1 MRCAALHCSSCTHSG
16 GWAYEAV
23 HAVCRSIGVR
33 VLLISLLL
41 LLMHCE
47 CFCLFAAKQKIMSIK
62 EKVGSKLD
70 STAQQRSSRMGPMRT
85 DFGSR
90 ANYDIRLLD
99 DDDDDT

>member
-1 MRCAALHCSSCTHSG
+1 
-16 GWAYEAV
+16 
-23 HAVCRSIGVR
+23 
-33 VLLISLLL
+33 
-41 LLMHCE
+41 
-47 CFCLFAAKQKIMSIK
+47 MSIK